1 MYRISRVRMAGVGP
15 PDARFDRPS
24 PDSPPF
30 EVECLGPDEYPADTV
45 VWLENGGGKTVLLA
59 LLFHVLSPRQAPQI
73 GNDHRGRRG
82 DIGDFVLAGDVAHVV
97 IEWTKDEDGS
107 EKLITGMVAERRGSN
122 VNRTWYLL
130 TLRDDLV
137 GMDDLVFHHD
147 GRRVSA
153 AAYLESLEH
162 LASQSGKNG
171 RHNRVEL
178 VRTTTQRIWLETLAN
193 HQLDPALFE
202 YQVRMNKAEG
212 GATTLFQFKSSDE
225 FIEFFIEL
233 TMNQET
239 LDSLSQTLSK
249 VAEKVA
255 ALPQRELALA
265 HAKGAAQH
273 LNQVASGW
281 SRYLKADEEL
291 KAGEASAGEL
301 YDQLAA
307 AIDVNRVEEAGLKQ
321 KAEDLAEAARKADKE
336 RQDARAYERHVAIA
350 AAEARIREYNSQIEE
365 AQGHQDDVEL
375 TWSAWPRLG
384 LAIRRERLQGEI
396 QELERARQEA
406 DKDAAPLLEHCDRL
420 GRRLRALYED
430 RLESSRGAYRQAVS
444 DFEAAES
451 ELNAS
456 EELRQEAE
464 SRIGRAEGRAR
475 ELSRQ
480 IDRYESSLATAITGG
495 VLDEG
500 DDPRAALET
509 AVAELT
515 GVAARIEEQIEKRR
529 RELASRTELR
539 ESAELAASQV
549 RTALSEADRLQQLA
563 DGAQQERDRLAS
575 HPLLAQLGAENVD
588 LELVGSEVVRMV
600 DAEADRRSSE
610 LVEAA
615 VESAEDRRA
624 VDSLEREQ
632 LLPARAE
639 VDSLCTLLKSKGVDS
654 ATPGWRY
661 IAQALSHEERLEVI
675 ASNPAVVDGIVVAS
689 NDLNR
694 ARELLAGVAPASAVA
709 VAVTSVVADKVSPRS
724 QLWVV
729 PPAPAM
735 YDPSRAEPALAL
747 RREQLEKA
755 DSRQAEIKAIERTA
769 RELSASLRGHLE
781 AWPPDTLPAAHVSAQ
796 SAKEKATLATQT
808 AEEAAARLEDVER
821 GIENIDAE
829 LENLR
834 SVRSSVEQRHSRLT
848 HLAEEAER
856 ITAIRE
862 DLSDANTART
872 QAVSDRDQ
880 ASEMAAQAKE
890 RRQRASA
897 SMKTAE
903 KSVEAAE
910 RILGELP
917 DFGRGPRE
925 PTGSLEELRSRYEE
939 AARLA
944 AEATTESELSR
955 RLDQLQRER
964 QQTEQDWSGLDEN
977 QRRRVTELMDTDAA
991 ADPASRMAAEAEA
1004 ETAARQAREK
1014 CSALRAQRDIV
1025 RQRQKALPDPERSVD
1040 TSGLPNGAAELEAL
1054 SRDAEMK
1061 YRQARDRRS
1070 QADEA
1075 RQQASEAHR
1084 KAVARLQAI
1093 ETQLESLRSGT
1104 GDREPRP
1111 ASPFTGDAANAVRRV
1126 LAESRQARQRRED
1139 AEKAWREAASLTGVF
1154 AQDEA
1159 WESLKG
1165 DLPRR
1170 LRTDSAEELASSA
1183 KELLS
1188 QTRLL
1193 ADRLKDEIA
1202 KLDVHRQLLVTSLA
1216 DAVSEARRS
1225 LNQAQSKSTL
1235 PQGLGEWSNHPF
1247 LKIRLTVP
1255 ADLSELDSRLRRFTN
1270 DLLERENI
1278 TNAGLP
1284 TGALL
1289 VRQAVLAC
1297 ADRTVTVDVLKPNK
1311 AQRLR
1316 YEPITEMATLS
1327 GGMRATAAIAMFCT
1341 LARVRATNQAG
1352 KAGVGTLV
1360 LDNPI
1365 GDANAT
1371 YLVALQRQ
1379 VARMS
1384 DVQLLYT
1391 TGVNDLDALRLF
1403 PNRVRL
1409 TNEAAKR
1416 SHLAY
1421 VVADETFLKVLAP
1434 SEGGHTLVTGTRLTK
1449 RQDPL
1454 FTADP
1459 ERRER

>member
-1 MYRISRVRMAGVGP
+1 MYRISRIRMSGVGP

-24 PDSPPF
+24 PDSRPF
-30 EVECLGPDEYPADTV
+30 EVECLGPDGYPTDTV

-107 EKLITGMVAERRGSN
+107 EKLVTGLVAERRGSS

-130 TLRDDLV
+130 TLRGDLV
-137 GMDDLVFHHD
+137 GLDDLVFDQD

-162 LASQSGKNG
+162 LASQSGKSG
-171 RHNRVEL
+171 RRNRVEL
-178 VRTTTQRIWLETLAN
+178 ARTTTQRIWLETLAN

-273 LNQVASGW
+273 LELVASGW
-281 SRYLKADEEL
+281 NRYLKADEEL
-291 KAGEASAGEL
+291 KAWEAAAGEL
-301 YDQLAA
+301 YDQLVA
-307 AIDVNRVEEAGLKQ
+307 AIDVNRVEEVAAKQ

-336 RQDARAYERHVAIA
+336 RQDAKAYARHVDIA
-350 AAEARIREYNSQIEE
+350 AADARIREYDSQIEE
-365 AQGHQDDVEL
+365 AKADQDDVEL

-406 DKDAAPLLEHCDRL
+406 DEDAAPLLEHRDRL
-420 GRRLRALYED
+420 GRRLRELYED
-430 RLESSRGAYRQAVS
+430 RLEGARGSYKQAVS
-444 DFEAAES
+444 DVEAAES
-451 ELNAS
+451 ELGAS

-464 SRIGRAEGRAR
+464 SRIGRAEGQAR
-475 ELSRQ
+475 ELIRQ
-480 IDRYESSLATAITGG
+480 IDRYESSLAAAVAGG

-500 DDPRAALET
+500 ADPGAALET
-509 AVAELT
+509 AAAELT
-515 GVAARIEEQIEKRR
+515 SVTARTEEETERRR

-539 ESAELAASQV
+539 EAAHLAASQA
-549 RTALSEADRLQQLA
+549 RTALSEADRLQQIA
-563 DGAQQERDRLAS
+563 AGAQEERDRLAS
-575 HPLLAQLGAENVD
+575 HPLLAQLGAEDVD
-588 LELVGSEVVRMV
+588 LELVGSEVVRLV
-600 DAEADRRSSE
+600 EAEAERRSSE
-610 LVEAA
+610 LVETA

-632 LLPARAE
+632 LLPSRAE
-639 VDSLCTLLKSKGVDS
+639 VDSLCALLKSKGVDS

-661 IAQALSHEERLEVI
+661 IAQALSHEERLDAI
-675 ASNPAVVDGIVVAS
+675 ATNPAVVDGIVVAG
-689 NDLNR
+689 NDLDR
-694 ARELLAGVAPASAVA
+694 VRELLAEVAPASAVA
-709 VAVTSVVADKVSPRS
+709 VAVTSVVADKTPPRS

-729 PPAPAM
+729 PPDPAM
-735 YDPSRAEPALAL
+735 YDPSEAEPALAR

-755 DSRQAEIKAIERTA
+755 DEREAEIKAKERTA
-769 RELSASLRGHLE
+769 RELSASLRRHLE
-781 AWPPDTLPAAHVSAQ
+781 AWPPDTLPAAQASAQ
-796 SAKEKATLATQT
+796 SAQEKATLAF
-808 AEEAAARLEDVER
+808 AHSEETAARLEAVEKR
-821 GIENIDAE
+821 IEDIDAE
-829 LENLR
+829 LEELR
-834 SVRSSVEQRHSRLT
+834 SVRSSVEQRHSKLA

-856 ITAIRE
+856 ITAVRGQVTE
-862 DLSDANTART
+862 ANTART
-872 QAVSDRDQ
+872 QAVGDRDQ

-903 KSVEAAE
+903 KTVEAAE
-910 RILGELP
+910 RALGELP
-917 DFGRGPRE
+917 DLSKGPKE
-925 PTGSLEELRSRYEE
+925 STGSLEELRSRYEE
-939 AARLA
+939 AVRS
-944 AEATTESELSR
+944 AEKATTESELSR

-964 QQTEQDWSGLDEN
+964 QQTEQDWSGLEEN
-977 QRRRVTELMDTDAA
+977 LRRRVTELMDADAA
-991 ADPASRMAAEAEA
+991 TDPTSRMAAEAEA

-1025 RQRQKALPDPERSVD
+1025 RQRRKALPDPERSVD
-1040 TSGLPNGAAELEAL
+1040 TSGLPTGAEELEAL
-1054 SRDAEMK
+1054 SRDAELK
-1061 YRQARDRRS
+1061 HQQARDRRS
-1070 QADEA
+1070 QVDEA
-1075 RQQASEAHR
+1075 RQQTSEAHR
-1084 KAVARLQAI
+1084 RTAARLQAI
-1093 ETQLESLRSGT
+1093 ETQLESLRSAT
-1104 GDREPRP
+1104 GARGARP
-1111 ASPFTGDAANAVRRV
+1111 APPFTGDAADAVRRV
-1126 LAESRQARQRRED
+1126 LAQSRHARQQREE
-1139 AEKAWREAASLTGVF
+1139 AEKAWREAASRAGVF
-1154 AQDEA
+1154 AQGEA

-1170 LRTDSAEELASSA
+1170 LRTDSAEQLASSA
-1183 KELLS
+1183 EELLT

-1193 ADRLKDEIA
+1193 ADRLEDEIA

-1247 LKIRLTVP
+1247 LKIRLSVP
-1255 ADLSELDSRLRRFTN
+1255 TDLAELDSRLRRFTN

-1278 TNAGLP
+1278 ASAGLP

-1341 LARVRATNQAG
+1341 LARVRAINQTG

-1371 YLVALQRQ
+1371 YLVNLQRQ

-1391 TGVNDLDALRLF
+1391 TGVNDMDALRLF

-1421 VVADETFLKVLAP
+1421 VVGNEAFLKSLAP
-1434 SEGGHTLVTGTRLTK
+1434 SEGDHALVTGTRLTK

-1454 FTADP
+1454 FTVEP